1 MASVRKTPTGRFEL
15 CVRNKLLPKPFY
27 RTFDV
32 EEEAVAFGQQLD
44 VLLAAG
50 VVPADLLTPQA
61 TTPQEKL
68 RYVLTAWINSGHPA
82 STDVP
87 VLELLVGEVG
97 DVKIN
102 QVTYQWAES
111 WVQSLKIERNFAP
124 GTIRKR
130 IGSLSRALDWW
141 LRKHPDALVGNPL
154 KLLPRGAASYSE
166 RDAEL
171 LAKLASNAAPEDKP
185 KVVKEDVVRD
195 RRLKPGELEQILA
208 VIDGHKREDRE
219 RPLDLR
225 HQAALRVLFLLIYNT
240 GMRLR
245 EAYTLTRGQI
255 DLARRSIRV
264 RSSKQ
269 WRGKV
274 KFRDVPMRRELYAV
288 LEGYVA
294 TLPADPDALAF
305 PWWNGVRTNE
315 EMDRVSSRLATQFGR
330 IFDYAKCEGLT
341 EHDLRHEAT
350 CRWYELRD
358 PKTGAWVFR
367 EAEIDKIMG
376 WAPGSRMGARYASYR
391 AEDLAARI
399 W

>member
-1 MASVRKTPTGRFEL
+1 MRKTPTGRFEL

-27 RTFDV
+27 RTFDD
-32 EEEAVAFGQQLD
+32 ETEAIAFGQQLD
-44 VLLAAG
+44 LLLAAG
-50 VVPADLLTPQA
+50 VVPADLLAPQA

-68 RYVLTAWINSGHPA
+68 RFVLTAWINSGHPA

-111 WVQSLKIERNFAP
+111 WVQSLKLERNFAP

-141 LRKHPDALVGNPL
+141 LRKHPDAMVGNPL
-154 KLLPRGAASYSE
+154 KLLPRGAATYSE

-171 LAKLASNAAPEDKP
+171 LARLAANAAPDEKP

-208 VIDGHKREDRE
+208 VLDGHKRDDRE
-219 RPLDLR
+219 RALDLR

-288 LEGYVA
+288 LESYVA

-305 PWWNGVRTNE
+305 PWWDGVRTND

>member
-1 MASVRKTPTGRFEL
+1 VRKTPTGRFEL
-15 CVRNKLLPKPFY
+15 CVRNRLLPKPFY
-27 RTFDV
+27 RTFDI

-50 VVPADLLTPQA
+50 IVPADLQA
-61 TTPQEKL
+61 GQSSTPQEKL
-68 RYVLTAWINSGHPA
+68 RFVLTAWINSGHPA

-111 WVQSLKIERNFAP
+111 WVQSLKIDRNFAP

-130 IGSLSRALDWW
+130 VGSLSRALDWW

-166 RDAEL
+166 RDA
-171 LAKLASNAAPEDKP
+171 AMLASLAANAKPDDKI

-208 VIDGHKREDRE
+208 VIDGHKRADRE
-219 RPLDLR
+219 RPLELR
-225 HQAALRVLFLLIYNT
+225 HQVALRVLFLLIYHT

-245 EAYTLTRGQI
+245 EAYTLSRGQV
-255 DLARRSIRV
+255 DLERRSIRV

-274 KFRDVPMRRELYAV
+274 KFRDVPMRRELQQV
-288 LEGYVA
+288 LQAYVV
-294 TLPADPDALAF
+294 TLPSDPESLVF
-305 PWWNGVRTNE
+305 PWWTGERTDD
-315 EMDRVSSRLATQFGR
+315 EMTRVSSRLATQFRR
-330 IFDYAKCEGLT
+330 IFEYARCENLT

-358 PKTGAWVFR
+358 PKTGAWIFR

-376 WAPGSRMGARYASYR
+376 WAPGSSMGGRYASFR
-391 AEDLAARI
+391 AEDLAARL

>member
-1 MASVRKTPTGRFEL
+1 MRKTPTGRFEL

-27 RTFDV
+27 RTFDD
-32 EEEAVAFGQQLD
+32 ETEAIAFGQQLD
-44 VLLAAG
+44 LLLAAG
-50 VVPADLLTPQA
+50 VVPADLLAPQA

-68 RYVLTAWINSGHPA
+68 RFVLTAWINSGHPA

-87 VLELLVGEVG
+87 VLELLIGEVG

-111 WVQSLKIERNFAP
+111 WVQSLKLERNFAP

-141 LRKHPDALVGNPL
+141 LRKHPDAMVGNPL
-154 KLLPRGAASYSE
+154 KLLPRGAATYSE

-171 LAKLASNAAPEDKP
+171 LARLAANATPDEKP

-208 VIDGHKREDRE
+208 VLDGHKRDDRE
-219 RPLDLR
+219 RALDLR

-288 LEGYVA
+288 LESYVA

-305 PWWNGVRTNE
+305 PWWDGVRTND

>member
-1 MASVRKTPTGRFEL
+1 MRKTPTGRFEL

-27 RTFDV
+27 RTFDD
-32 EEEAVAFGQQLD
+32 ETEAIAFGQQLD
-44 VLLAAG
+44 LLLAAG
-50 VVPADLLTPQA
+50 VVPADLLAPQA

-68 RYVLTAWINSGHPA
+68 RFVLTAWINSGHPA

-111 WVQSLKIERNFAP
+111 WVQSLKLERNFAP

-141 LRKHPDALVGNPL
+141 LRKHPDAMVGNPL
-154 KLLPRGAASYSE
+154 KLLPRGAATYSE

-171 LAKLASNAAPEDKP
+171 LARLAANATPDEKP

-208 VIDGHKREDRE
+208 VLDGHKRDDRE
-219 RPLDLR
+219 RALDLR

-288 LEGYVA
+288 LESYVA

-305 PWWNGVRTNE
+305 PWWDGVRTND

>member
-1 MASVRKTPTGRFEL
+1 MTPTGRFEL
-15 CVRNKLLPKPFY
+15 CVRNKLLPRPFY
-27 RTFDV
+27 RTFDL
-32 EEEAVAFGQQLD
+32 EAEAVAFGQQLD
-44 VLLAAG
+44 ALLAAG
-50 VVPADLLTPQA
+50 VVPADLMTPVA
-61 TTPQEKL
+61 TTPQERL

-97 DVKIN
+97 DVKIS

-130 IGSLSRALDWW
+130 VGSLSRALDWW

-171 LAKLASNAAPEDKP
+171 LTKLAANAGPNDKP
-185 KVVKEDVVRD
+185 KVVKQDVVRD
-195 RRLKPGELEQILA
+195 RRLQPGELERILA
-208 VIDGHKREDRE
+208 VLDGHKREDRE

-225 HQAALRVLFLLIYNT
+225 HQAALRVLFMLIYNT

-269 WRGKV
+269 WRGRV
-274 KFRDVPMRRELYAV
+274 KFRDVPMRRELHQV
-288 LEGYVA
+288 LQDYLA
-294 TLPADPDALAF
+294 TLPTDPDALAF
-305 PWWNGVRTNE
+305 PWWNGVRTND

-330 IFDYAKCEGLT
+330 IFDYANCDGLT

-358 PKTGAWVFR
+358 PNTGAWIFR
-367 EAEIDKIMG
+367 EAEIDRIMG
-376 WAPGSRMGARYASYR
+376 WAPGSRMGARYASFR
-391 AEDLAARI
+391 ADDLASRI

>member
-1 MASVRKTPTGRFEL
+1 MTPTGRFEL
-15 CVRNKLLPKPFY
+15 CVRNKLLPRPFY
-27 RTFDV
+27 RTFDL
-32 EEEAVAFGQQLD
+32 EAEAIAFGQQLD
-44 VLLAAG
+44 ALLAAG
-50 VVPADLLTPQA
+50 VVPADLMTPVA
-61 TTPQEKL
+61 TTPQERL

-97 DVKIN
+97 DVKIS

-130 IGSLSRALDWW
+130 VGSLSRALDWW

-171 LAKLASNAAPEDKP
+171 LTKLAANAGPNDKP
-185 KVVKEDVVRD
+185 KVVKQDVVRD
-195 RRLKPGELEQILA
+195 RRLQPGELERILA
-208 VIDGHKREDRE
+208 VLDGHKREDRE

-225 HQAALRVLFLLIYNT
+225 HQAALRALFLLIYNT

-269 WRGKV
+269 WRGRV
-274 KFRDVPMRRELYAV
+274 KFRDVPMRRELHQV
-288 LEGYVA
+288 LQDYLA
-294 TLPADPDALAF
+294 TLPTDPDALAF
-305 PWWNGVRTNE
+305 PWWNGVRTND

-330 IFDYAKCEGLT
+330 IFDYANCDGLT

-358 PKTGAWVFR
+358 PNTGAWIFR
-367 EAEIDKIMG
+367 EAEIDRIMG
-376 WAPGSRMGARYASYR
+376 WAPGSRMGARYASFR
-391 AEDLAARI
+391 AEDLASRI

>member
-1 MASVRKTPTGRFEL
+1 MRKTPTGRFEL

-32 EEEAVAFGQQLD
+32 EAEALAFGQQLD

-68 RYVLTAWINSGHPA
+68 RFVLTAWINSGHPA

-87 VLELLVGEVG
+87 VLELLVGELG

-130 IGSLSRALDWW
+130 VGSLSRALDWW

-154 KLLPRGAASYSE
+154 KLLPRGAASYNE

-171 LAKLASNAAPEDKP
+171 LTRLAANAKPDEKI

-195 RRLKPGELEQILA
+195 RRLQPGELEQILA
-208 VIDGHKREDRE
+208 VIDGHKRDDRE
-219 RPLDLR
+219 RPLELR

-245 EAYTLTRGQI
+245 EAYTLTRGQV
-255 DLARRSIRV
+255 DLERRSIRV
-264 RSSKQ
+264 RSGKQ

-274 KFRDVPMRRELYAV
+274 KFRDVPMRRELHQV
-288 LEGYVA
+288 LQDYLA
-294 TLPADPDALAF
+294 TLPADLEGLIF
-305 PWWNGVRTNE
+305 PWWSGERTNE
-315 EMDRVSSRLATQFGR
+315 EMDRVSSRLSTQFER
-330 IFDYAKCEGLT
+330 IFSYAKCEGLT

-350 CRWYELRD
+350 CRWYELRH

-367 EAEIDKIMG
+367 EAEIDRIMG
-376 WAPGSRMGARYASYR
+376 WAPGSRMGARYASFR

>member
-1 MASVRKTPTGRFEL
+1 MRKTPTGRFEL

-27 RTFDV
+27 RTFDD
-32 EEEAVAFGQQLD
+32 EPEAIAFGQQLD
-44 VLLAAG
+44 LLLAAG
-50 VVPADLLTPQA
+50 VVPADLLAPQT

-68 RYVLTAWINSGHPA
+68 RFVLTAWINSGHPA

-111 WVQSLKIERNFAP
+111 WVQSLKLERNFAP

-141 LRKHPDALVGNPL
+141 LRKHPDAMVGNPL
-154 KLLPRGAASYSE
+154 KLLPRGAATYSE

-171 LAKLASNAAPEDKP
+171 LARLAANAAPDEKP

-208 VIDGHKREDRE
+208 VLDGHKRDDRE
-219 RPLDLR
+219 RALDLR

-288 LEGYVA
+288 LESYVA

-305 PWWNGVRTNE
+305 PWWDGVRTND

>member
-1 MASVRKTPTGRFEL
+1 MRKTPTGRFEL
-15 CVRNKLLPKPFY
+15 CVRNKLLPRPFY
-27 RTFDV
+27 RTFNV
-32 EEEAVAFGQQLD
+32 EAEAVSFGQQLD
-44 VLLAAG
+44 AMLAAG

-68 RYVLTAWINSGHPA
+68 RFVLTAWINSGHPA
-82 STDVP
+82 HTDVP

-97 DVKIN
+97 NVKIN

-130 IGSLSRALDWW
+130 VGSLSRALDWW

-171 LAKLASNAAPEDKP
+171 LAKLAANVAPGAKVP
-185 KVVKEDVVRD
+185 VVKEDVVRD

-219 RPLDLR
+219 RPLELR

-255 DLARRSIRV
+255 DMARRSIRV

-288 LEGYVA
+288 LEAYLA
-294 TLPADPDALAF
+294 TLPAAPDALAF
-305 PWWNGVRTNE
+305 PWWNGVRTDD

-330 IFDYAKCEGLT
+330 IFEYAKCEGLT

-350 CRWYELRD
+350 CRWYEMRD
-358 PKTGAWVFR
+358 PKTGAWIFR